1 MIKVQIL
8 FLKKAI
14 SFYFVLW
21 KSVLGSRVRSQSVL
35 IDVAGVGWSIMRAY
49 IHVSEGGHSKSFFY
63 PHSKFYLSLS

>member
-1 MIKVQIL
+1 M
-8 FLKKAI
+8 
-14 SFYFVLW
+14 
-21 KSVLGSRVRSQSVL
+21 LGSRVRSQSVL